1 MTYAELM
8 AWVAYRN
15 RRGPLNPMLR
25 QDANFALFAT
35 QINRATGGRAETA
48 DFMPWARDEETEAD
62 VSDVMNLLIG
72 GKRG

>member
-15 RRGPLNPMLR
+15 RRGPMNPTLR
-25 QDANFALFAT
+25 IDAALARISM
-35 QINRATGGRAETA
+35 QINRALGGRAELA
-48 DFMPWARDEETEAD
+48 DFMPWSQDEEEAD
-62 VSDVMNLLIG
+62 VSDVMNFLTG